1 MSETNFSSFGPL
13 VGAIDEGTSSARF
26 ILFKAGSVEEVA
38 SYQEELSSIF
48 PQEGW
53 VEQDPMRIIDLVN
66 TCINKTVDELISKGG
81 KVTDIVA
88 VGITNQR
95 ESTVVWDR
103 TSGIPFY
110 NSIVWLDVRTSSTI
124 EQLLDQVPNN
134 ARNKNYLKIL
144 CGLPLNPYFS
154 GVKARWLKDNI
165 PAVKK
170 AMQTGNCM
178 FGTIDTWLIWN
189 LTGGVKGGKHI
200 TDCTN
205 ASRTMLMNI
214 DTLKWDPVL
223 LSFFDL
229 PSSIL
234 PEIKSS
240 AEVYGRISS
249 GPLQGVPI
257 SGCLGDQHAA
267 LLGQMCLSRGEAK
280 ATYGTGCFLLYNT
293 GVTKIDSAHGLL
305 TTVGYKLGPNKP
317 TVYALEGSV
326 AIAGA
331 ALNWLRDNLNI
342 LDDFKD
348 AERIGKEAE
357 SVQSGEVYFVPAF
370 SGLYAPYWQ
379 ADARGI
385 IAGIT
390 EDTTSNHI
398 VRATLEAVCFQIRDI
413 LDAMS
418 QDCKLPLQRLKVDG
432 GMTANSLIM
441 QLQADL
447 AGITVVK
454 SAVLQSTALGA
465 AMAAGSAVGHWN
477 VDSSAINIPSR
488 TWYPIYTDDER
499 DVKYSK
505 WKMAIER
512 SLGWDM

>member
-1 MSETNFSSFGPL
+1 MSSVKFSSFGPL

-26 ILFKAGSVEEVA
+26 ILYKAGTVEEVA

-53 VEQDPMRIIDLVN
+53 VEQNPKRILEVVN
-66 TCINKTVDELISKGG
+66 ICISKTIDELVSKGG
-81 KVTDIVA
+81 RVTDVVA

-95 ESTVVWDR
+95 ESTIVWDKI
-103 TSGIPFY
+103 TGEPFY

-165 PAVKK
+165 SSVKK
-170 AMQTGNCM
+170 AMQAGTCM
-178 FGTIDTWLIWN
+178 FGTVDTWLIWN
-189 LTGGVKGGKHI
+189 LTGGINGGIHV

-223 LSFFDL
+223 LKFFDL
-229 PSSIL
+229 PVTIL
-234 PEIKSS
+234 PAIKSS
-240 AEVYGRISS
+240 SEIYGYISD
-249 GPLQGVPI
+249 GPLKGIPI
-257 SGCLGDQHAA
+257 CGCLGDQHAA
-267 LLGQMCLSRGEAK
+267 LLGQMCLEKGEAK

-293 GVTKIDSAHGLL
+293 GATKINSAHGLL

-326 AIAGA
+326 AVAGA
-331 ALNWLRDNLNI
+331 ALNWLKDNLNI
-342 LDDFKD
+342 LEDFRDIEK
-348 AERIGKEAE
+348 IGKEAE
-357 SVQSGEVYFVPAF
+357 SVKSGEVYFVPAF

-398 VRATLEAVCFQIRDI
+398 VRATLEAVCYQIRDI

-418 QDCKLPLQRLKVDG
+418 KDCKTPLKRLKVDG
-432 GMTANSLIM
+432 GMTANALLM

-454 SAVLQSTALGA
+454 SSVLQSTALGA
-465 AMAAGSAVGHWN
+465 AIAAGAAVGHWEVEAGTIN
-477 VDSSAINIPSR
+477 VPSK
-488 TWYPIYTDDER
+488 TWYPIYTDNER

-512 SLGWDM
+512 SLGWDN